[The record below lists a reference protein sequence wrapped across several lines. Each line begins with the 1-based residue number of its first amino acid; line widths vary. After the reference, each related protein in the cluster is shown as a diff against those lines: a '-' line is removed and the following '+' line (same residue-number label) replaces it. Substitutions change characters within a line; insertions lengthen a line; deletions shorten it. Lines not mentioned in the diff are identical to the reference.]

1 MKIELNEI
9 ENSMEDETSKLDLKK
24 KTVYLLPNA
33 DENMEKL
40 KVGTKRF
47 LLHSTFPS
55 DDLGSSKRGNCTT
68 FEERPS

>member
-9 ENSMEDETSKLDLKK
+9 ENSMKDDNTKLDLKK

-40 KVGTKRF
+40 RV
-47 LLHSTFPS
+47 S
-55 DDLGSSKRGNCTT
+55 
-68 FEERPS
+68 